1 MILLVALQ
9 KRNWN
14 ESFFTPRRIPAVGE
28 SMNEDEVQKEIEKRL
43 RKIVKHYGQTP
54 LVCSTLAEKPDL
66 FMPYTDLSRRLLLE
80 PSNLSKREA
89 ELAAVAA
96 GAALAS
102 EHCLDLHI
110 SQAIKSGASK
120 DDILEAIMI
129 GTFMAMTCGLSVGL
143 RKLQEKD

>member
-1 MILLVALQ
+1 
-9 KRNWN
+9 
-14 ESFFTPRRIPAVGE
+14 
-28 SMNEDEVQKEIEKRL
+28 MNEAEVQKEIEKRL
-43 RKIVKHYGQTP
+43 KRIAKHYGQMP

-66 FMPYTDLSRRLLLE
+66 FVPYTDLSRRLLLE
-80 PSNLSKREA
+80 PENLSKREA

-110 SQAIKSGASK
+110 SQALKSGASRE
-120 DDILEAIMI
+120 DVLEAIMI

-143 RKLQEKD
+143 RKLQEKDRTGMV

>member
-1 MILLVALQ
+1 
-9 KRNWN
+9 
-14 ESFFTPRRIPAVGE
+14 
-28 SMNEDEVQKEIEKRL
+28 MNEAEVEKEIEKRL
-43 RKIVKHYGQTP
+43 KRIAKHYGQMP

-66 FMPYTDLSRRLLLE
+66 FVPYTDLSRRLLLE
-80 PSNLSKREA
+80 PENLSKREA

-110 SQAIKSGASK
+110 SQALKSGASRE
-120 DDILEAIMI
+120 DILEAIMI

>member
-1 MILLVALQ
+1 
-9 KRNWN
+9 
-14 ESFFTPRRIPAVGE
+14 
-28 SMNEDEVQKEIEKRL
+28 MNEAEVQKEIEKQLKR
-43 RKIVKHYGQTP
+43 IAKHYGQMP

-66 FMPYTDLSRRLLLE
+66 FVPYTDLSRRLLLE
-80 PSNLSKREA
+80 PENLSKREA

-110 SQAIKSGASK
+110 SQALKSGASRE
-120 DDILEAIMI
+120 DVLEAIMI

-143 RKLQEKD
+143 RKLQEKDRTGMV